1 LWITLLDLCIAMLWT
16 VFVRW
21 IYVKI
26 YSPRQML
33 LIYGE
38 YNPRD
43 LVRKLSTRE
52 DKYNIQKSVHLS
64 VGLDRIKEEILKF
77 HAIVLADLP
86 AHERNILLKF
96 CFENDIR

>member
-1 LWITLLDLCIAMLWT
+1 
-16 VFVRW
+16 
-21 IYVKI
+21 
-26 YSPRQML
+26 ML

-96 CFENDIR
+96 CFENDIRCYSIPSCRILC